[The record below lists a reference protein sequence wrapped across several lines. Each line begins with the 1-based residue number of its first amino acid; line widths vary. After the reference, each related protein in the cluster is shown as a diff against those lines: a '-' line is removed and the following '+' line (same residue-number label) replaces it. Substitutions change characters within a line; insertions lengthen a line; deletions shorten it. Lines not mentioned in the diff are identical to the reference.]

1 KFLAAKMSLDDFHF
15 SEDVGPAKFKFAL
28 PLQVLHRFD
37 DFHVD
42 VRYGAD
48 EYGNECFVVTHF
60 PGSGPMEDAQYLFQW
75 ASVVERFEYWV
86 DKLKTELSQ
95 PDPWLLL
102 NQGTILQYAIPPDG
116 KALEKF

>member
-1 KFLAAKMSLDDFHF
+1 MNATDKFKLASISRAELVQLIDKFLAAKMSLDDFHF

-37 DFHVD
+37 DFHFD

-75 ASVVERFEYWV
+75 ASVVER
-86 DKLKTELSQ
+86 
-95 PDPWLLL
+95 
-102 NQGTILQYAIPPDG
+102 
-116 KALEKF
+116 